1 MDDYSIMEYYIIY
14 GVNPDEYV
22 DVSIYVLNFSHLLL
36 RKLNECG
43 FKTIKN
49 ILFAKR
55 SDLQHIRGFGIKQV
69 EIFETE
75 LKKFFEGSNEY
86 LKTNLATSFD
96 EIEKSEKKYYQVFN
110 VDPDEFI
117 DKDISILPIT
127 PGIRMRLA
135 QNGYGTINALL
146 NSKRSEL
153 QRVKGVGEKQLDKI
167 EKDLKSVVSLS
178 MEDYKRTVSAS
189 NVNVIIENRHKILS
203 GDFSFS
209 HDLDADIIPIIEKY
223 EEAYESLGSEIVS
236 EIIEKPIVYYNL
248 TKIID
253 NISKK
258 DSAYNAALKRVEQS
272 LELVPND
279 YIVKPAYSFIRAAL
293 SKDDATTLL
302 KMGDM
307 KSIKLGSLSYILNY
321 GMKKEA
327 ELIAQVLKNSVFD
340 INDTL
345 EKLFKELHKND
356 MQKIVLELRSK
367 GYTLD
372 QIGQQYQK
380 TRERIRQIEARAK
393 RYFDQ
398 WNANS
403 RIMLYISAI
412 NDSKEVISPDNV
424 LSLFGEYG
432 KEMLYLLKTSD
443 QKYYFYVSDVDCFV
457 LGNRSQLDEIIAEIN
472 GFPDLIN
479 NDGIEELAKKQYYT
493 KGIDKDVFMVAIKSV
508 YKRSEKVYYKTSL
521 NPSKIYLYIIEKYYP
536 SGILLYDDDVMTD
549 FREHIKEEFGDV
561 SISANDRAVR
571 ARIMD
576 NCIMCGKGKYMIK
589 KESYM
594 PDELLS
600 NIISYIDN
608 EEHSIIMINTVYSIF
623 EDHLLLNGI
632 DNRYFLQGVLK
643 EELSDKYSFTRDY
656 IFKDS
661 NIGSFYQEIVK
672 YIQKFDYPI
681 TKKQIIDYFPGI
693 TEIVLNFSVSDES
706 VINYFGEYLHGSKLN
721 LNDTEIEYLYNCVR
735 KIVKDGTVH
744 HSKELYELV
753 LHDNPNLL
761 KKAGI
766 FYAYS
771 LFSVVEYL
779 FRNEFQL
786 SRPYIA
792 MNDVEFLKPL
802 EIIAEWVKS
811 QALISIKDITL
822 YAKELK
828 YQVYSILDLMNSYND
843 SHLLI
848 NAESIASFE
857 YIGITQ
863 EIAEKVETIVT
874 SGISGTVLIS
884 SLSCINSLP
893 KLNIPWTEWLIY
905 SVLLKWGKN
914 TDLSV
919 TNKYFYYAHP
929 VVAPKGKLDI
939 SDVNIDEL
947 STTGNGEFIIDDLD
961 NIDDLIADA
970 IDDELFEELI

>member
-1 MDDYSIMEYYIIY
+1 MEYYIIY
-14 GVNPDEYV
+14 GVNPDEYL
-22 DVSIYVLNFSHLLL
+22 DVSVYVLNFSHILL

-43 FKTIKN
+43 FKTIYN

-75 LKKFFEGSNEY
+75 LKSFFEGRDEY
-86 LKTNLATSFD
+86 SKTNSATSFD
-96 EIEKSEKKYYQVFN
+96 EIEKPEKKYYQVFN

-153 QRVKGVGEKQLDKI
+153 QCVKGVGEKQLHKI

-253 NISKK
+253 TISKK

-345 EKLFKELHKND
+345 EKLFNELHKND

-521 NPSKIYLYIIEKYYP
+521 NSSKIYLYIIEKYYP
-536 SGILLYDDDVMTD
+536 NGILLYDDDVMTD
-549 FREHIKEEFGDV
+549 FRRHIKEEFGEEY
-561 SISANDRAVR
+561 ISANDRAVR
-571 ARIMD
+571 ARIID
-576 NCIMCGKGKYMIK
+576 NCIMCDKGKYMIR
-589 KESYM
+589 KESYISE
-594 PDELLS
+594 ELLYD
-600 NIISYIDN
+600 IVFYIDN
-608 EEHSIIMINTVYSIF
+608 EEKSVIMLNTVF
-623 EDHLLLNGI
+623 TLFRNRLLSVGI

-643 EELSDKYSFTRDY
+643 EELSDRYSFSRDY
-656 IFKDS
+656 IFKDG
-661 NIGSFYQEIVK
+661 NIKSFYKEIVN

-681 TKKQIIDYFPGI
+681 TKKQIFDYFPGI

-706 VINYFGEYLHGSKLN
+706 IINFFGEYLHGSRLN
-721 LNDTEIEYLYNCVR
+721 LNDDDIKYLYNAVDELIDDC
-735 KIVKDGTVH
+735 GAH
-744 HSKELYELV
+744 HGKELYEIISK
-753 LHDNPNLL
+753 DNPTVLN
-761 KKAGI
+761 KAGI
-766 FYAYS
+766 FHAYS

-779 FRNEFQL
+779 FRNEFQF
-786 SRPYIA
+786 SRPYFA
-792 MNDVEFLKPL
+792 KNNVEFSKPL
-802 EIIAEWVKS
+802 EIIEEWVKS

-939 SDVNIDEL
+939 SDVNIDEI
-947 STTGNGEFIIDDLD
+947 STTGNDEFIIDDLD